1 MWFRTI
7 DVRGRDRKTVS
18 VTAAPHDLPR
28 RGLQEATLHPA
39 VGNVFEAVVGQLG
52 TAIRLGVFADG
63 EQLPPERELSERLGV
78 SRMTL
83 RDAIAALR
91 EAGLVHTTRGRGGG
105 TVVTYDGTSPVGVR
119 PVSEYDVADV
129 LAFRRVVE
137 PGAVELAAWQPLD
150 GEQRAWLTSCLAD
163 TRGDIGTAEHRI
175 ADSRLHLALA
185 TLSGSSMLVDAVTQ
199 AQAALSDL
207 LAAIPV
213 LPRNINHSHN
223 QHHRIV
229 DAVLHG
235 AGRQAADAMREH
247 CDATGELLKGLLG

>member
-1 MWFRTI
+1 M
-7 DVRGRDRKTVS
+7 
-18 VTAAPHDLPR
+18 TAAPHIVPL

-39 VGNVFEAVVGQLG
+39 VGNVFEAVVGQLA

-63 EQLPPERELSERLGV
+63 EQLPPERELSERLNI

-83 RDAIAALR
+83 RDALAALR
-91 EAGLVHTTRGRGGG
+91 EAGLVRTTRGRGGG
-105 TVVTYDGTSPVGVR
+105 TFVTYDGTRPVGVR

-137 PGAVELAAWQPLD
+137 PGAADLAARQALD
-150 GEQRAWLTSCLAD
+150 GEQRAWLATCLAD
-163 TRGDIGTAEHRI
+163 TRADIGSAEHRI

-185 TLSGSSMLVDAVTQ
+185 TLSGSPMLVEAVTQ
-199 AQAALSDL
+199 AQAALGDL

-213 LPRNINHSHN
+213 LPRNINHSHG

-229 DAVLHG
+229 EAVLHG
-235 AGRQAADAMREH
+235 AGAQAADAMREH

>member
-1 MWFRTI
+1 MTAP
-7 DVRGRDRKTVS
+7 GRV
-18 VTAAPHDLPR
+18 DLPD
-28 RGLQEATLHPA
+28 AVLHPA
-39 VGNVFEAVVGQLG
+39 VGNVFEAVVGQLA

-83 RDAIAALR
+83 REAIAALR

-105 TVVTYDGTSPVGVR
+105 SVVTYDGTRPLRVR
-119 PVSEYDVADV
+119 PVSDYDVADV

-137 PGAVELAAWQPLD
+137 PGAAELAARQSLD
-150 GEQRAWLTSCLAD
+150 GDQRAWLATCLRQ
-163 TRGDIGTAEHRI
+163 TRGEIGDAEHRI

-185 TLSGSSMLVDAVTQ
+185 TLSGSPMLVDAVTL

-213 LPRNINHSHN
+213 LPRNIEHSHT
-223 QHHRIV
+223 QHYRIV

-235 AGRQAADAMREH
+235 ASAQAADAMREH
-247 CDATGELLKGLLG
+247 CDATAELLTGLIG

>member
-1 MWFRTI
+1 M
-7 DVRGRDRKTVS
+7 
-18 VTAAPHDLPR
+18 TATPHIVPQ

-39 VGNVFEAVVGQLG
+39 VGNLFEVVVGQLA
-52 TAIRLGVFADG
+52 TAIRLGVFSDG
-63 EQLPPERELSERLGV
+63 EQLPPERELSERLAV
-78 SRMTL
+78 SRVTL

-105 TVVTYDGTSPVGVR
+105 TFVTYDGTRPVGVR

-137 PGAVELAAWQPLD
+137 PGAADLAARQSLD
-150 GEQRAWLTSCLAD
+150 GEQRAWLATCLAD
-163 TRGDIGTAEHRI
+163 TRGDIGAAEHRI

-185 TLSGSSMLVDAVTQ
+185 TLSGSPMLVDAVTR
-199 AQAALSDL
+199 AQAAISDL

-213 LPRNINHSHN
+213 LPRNITHSHD

-229 DAVLHG
+229 EAVLHG
-235 AGRQAADAMREH
+235 AGRQAANAMREH

>member
-1 MWFRTI
+1 M
-7 DVRGRDRKTVS
+7 TV
-18 VTAAPHDLPR
+18 APHTVPQ

-39 VGNVFEAVVGQLG
+39 VGNVFEAIVGQLA

-63 EQLPPERELSERLGV
+63 EQLPPERELSERLAV

-91 EAGLVHTTRGRGGG
+91 EAGLVRTTRGRGGG
-105 TVVTYDGTSPVGVR
+105 TFVTYDGTRPLGVR

-137 PGAVELAAWQPLD
+137 PGAAELAAMQALTGD
-150 GEQRAWLTSCLAD
+150 QRAWLAACLAD
-163 TRGDIGTAEHRI
+163 TRADNGAAEHRI
-175 ADSRLHLALA
+175 ADSHLHLALA
-185 TLSGSSMLVDAVTQ
+185 TLSGSPMLVDAVTR

-213 LPRNINHSHN
+213 LPRNINHSHD

-229 DAVLHG
+229 EAVLRG
-235 AGRQAADAMREH
+235 AGEQAADAMRGH